1 MSRAAADALAAVFG
15 MKLASVEVIL
25 PVQTVSEA
33 NRRDHWAVKAKRVKR
48 HRLVAR
54 ALCPAMGLPC
64 VVRLTRLSPGT
75 LDDDN
80 LRGALK
86 AVRDGVADRLGVD
99 DRDPRVTWEYAQER
113 SKGLKGVVRLELR
126 PRAEPEDT

>member
-1 MSRAAADALAAVFG
+1 MSRATADALMAVFG
-15 MKLASVEVIL
+15 MKPAGVEVIL

-54 ALCPAMGLPC
+54 AMCPAMGLPC